1 VSKGSLEF
9 TLPEEEEEFRL
20 AQQGGAWRDVAWELD
35 QWLRQLVREK
45 LLVKEVKSPGQ
56 AWKLVQQRLRDLVEE
71 RDLFLY

>member
-35 QWLRQLVREK
+35 QWLRQLVRGK
-45 LLVKEVKSPGQ
+45 LLVKEVQSPGQ
-56 AWKLVQQRLRDLVEE
+56 AWELVQQRLRDLVEE